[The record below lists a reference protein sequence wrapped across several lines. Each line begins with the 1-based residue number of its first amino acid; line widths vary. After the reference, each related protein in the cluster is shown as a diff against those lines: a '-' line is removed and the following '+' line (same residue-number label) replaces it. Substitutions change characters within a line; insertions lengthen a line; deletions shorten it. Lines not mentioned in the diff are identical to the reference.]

1 MTAFALV
8 HGAWEGAW
16 IWERLTPELEARGHR
31 VVAMD
36 LPCEDGTATFE
47 AYAEVVVRAVE
58 AEALEE
64 VVVVGHSLAG
74 LTIPLVAARRAVSR
88 LIYLCA
94 LVPIP
99 GRSLV
104 EQLGIEPDTLRPGYE
119 AGLSEP
125 DAQSRTRWVDEGLA
139 RDVVYADCDE
149 GEARAASSR
158 ARVCMQPEGCTKAMR
173 SIGAITDIT
182 CTRRPAVPAPFP
194 GPLLLRCP
202 AQEARGV

>member
-36 LPCEDGTATFE
+36 LPCEDAAATFE
-47 AYAEVVVRAVE
+47 AYADVVVGALE
-58 AEALEE
+58 AEELEE

-74 LTIPLVAARRAVSR
+74 LTIPIVAARRAVSR

-104 EQLGIEPDTLRPGYE
+104 EQLE
-119 AGLSEP
+119 SN
-125 DAQSRTRWVDEGLA
+125 RTP
-139 RDVVYADCDE
+139 
-149 GEARAASSR
+149 SSR
-158 ARVCMQPEGCTKAMR
+158 
-173 SIGAITDIT
+173 D
-182 CTRRPAVPAPFP
+182 TRRA
-194 GPLLLRCP
+194 
-202 AQEARGV
+202 

>member
-1 MTAFALV
+1 MTFALI

-31 VVAMD
+31 VVAVD

-47 AYAEVVVRAVE
+47 EYAEVVVRALDE
-58 AEALEE
+58 EALEQ

-88 LIYLCA
+88 LIYLCG

-99 GRSLV
+99 GRSLL
-104 EQLGIEPDTLRPGYE
+104 EQLEIEPDTLRPGYE

-125 DAQSRTRWVDEGLA
+125 DPKPNPLAGRASCAQRGL
-139 RDVVYADCDE
+139 
-149 GEARAASSR
+149 
-158 ARVCMQPEGCTKAMR
+158 
-173 SIGAITDIT
+173 
-182 CTRRPAVPAPFP
+182 
-194 GPLLLRCP
+194 
-202 AQEARGV
+202 RGL